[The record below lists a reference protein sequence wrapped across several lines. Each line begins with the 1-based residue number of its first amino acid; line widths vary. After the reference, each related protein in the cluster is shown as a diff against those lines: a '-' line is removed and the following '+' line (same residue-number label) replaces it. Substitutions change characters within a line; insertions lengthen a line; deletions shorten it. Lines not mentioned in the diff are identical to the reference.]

1 MAAVKPKVETVAEE
15 AVVEPVKNVP
25 AAVEEDLYAGFTDE
39 ERAELLGLTGQAA
52 NLSFDRMPTLKI
64 NQISSDVQDSV
75 LEGERVKMGNFVLN
89 QITKKV
95 GDDVTI
101 EQIGED
107 FGPSPEI
114 TILKVAKQYF
124 FWGGSTDKMC
134 MSQLLLEPG
143 ERPVGSRYGFDCAD
157 KSCPKRNLEKDGC
170 KCQIQAYSE
179 VGPEHKQAMYTA
191 KGNSFIPFDTFLKK
205 AAEEKKPLFFY
216 PTKLTTVKKTQGT
229 NTYWVITPVMQE
241 ATYAPEEKRRLFGEA
256 NKLDESI
263 RGNKEQRK
271 VSQEL
276 KAAEA
281 RKQLPPGMSVES
293 PFQGGSKVSGAG
305 SAGIGAGAEI
315 DDADIIF

>member
-1 MAAVKPKVETVAEE
+1 MAKVTKEVVEE
-15 AVVEPVKNVP
+15 AVVVAEETKTVV
-25 AAVEEDLYAGFTDE
+25 AAEVDPYEGFTDE

-75 LEGERVKMGNFVLN
+75 PEGERVRMGNFVLN

-101 EQIGED
+101 DSIGED
-107 FGPSPEI
+107 FGATPEL

-124 FWGGSTDKMC
+124 YWPADGDTKKMC

-143 ERPVGSRYGFDCAD
+143 ERPIGSKYGFDCAD
-157 KSCPKRNLEKDGC
+157 KSCPKRNMEKDGC
-170 KCQIQAYSE
+170 KCQIQAYGE
-179 VGPEHKQAMYTA
+179 IGPEHKMACYTA
-191 KGNSFIPFDTFLKK
+191 KGDSFIPFDDYLKK
-205 AAEEKKPLFFY
+205 AAAEKKPLFFY
-216 PTKLTTVKKTQGT
+216 PTKLTTTKKQNGS
-229 NTYWVITPVMQE
+229 NVYWVITPVMQD
-241 ATYAPEEKRRLFGEA
+241 TPYNPEEKRRLFGEA
-256 NKLDESI
+256 KKLDESI

-281 RKQLPPGMSVES
+281 RKQLPPGMSVEA
-293 PFQGGSKVSGAG
+293 PFAGGSKVGSG
-305 SAGIGAGAEI
+305 SAGIGAGADIE
-315 DDADIIF
+315 DADIIF